1 MTMNE
6 EPQPEP
12 ISDDDEEFNADFTF
26 DELMNRYHGN
36 KRMTEKPIMK
46 GEEVIV
52 DRRARFHQNKLHPPI
67 VSQLDEGESDEGKFI
82 SSNYRSISR
91 NISTKIG
98 EKENFFNKA

>member
-1 MTMNE
+1 MNE

-36 KRMTEKPIMK
+36 KRMTEKPIIR

-52 DRRARFHQNKLHPPI
+52 DRRARFNHNKLHPPK
-67 VSQLDEGESDEGKFI
+67 VSQLDEGEGDEGIFFPL
-82 SSNYRSISR
+82 NYRFITR
-91 NISTKIG
+91 NIPTKVG
-98 EKENFFNKA
+98 EKENFLDKA